1 MKTVCML
8 LILFVAFSCS
18 PPTLESKA
26 KTLIEEELKN
36 KMNDWKSYEFVE
48 MTRVFEKYTDFRD
61 TEKAKELSDKKFFIE
76 RNISSL
82 EIDKKYLT
90 NTSPKRYQKII
101 DSLSFYKQM
110 KQDLEN
116 KYEIEEKNFT
126 KEHIG
131 YFTRF
136 KFRGKNK
143 FGGIVLNEYVFSFD
157 KDFTKIVDMINST
170 PL

>member
-1 MKTVCML
+1 
-8 LILFVAFSCS
+8 
-18 PPTLESKA
+18 
-26 KTLIEEELKN
+26 
-36 KMNDWKSYEFVE
+36 
-48 MTRVFEKYTDFRD
+48 
-61 TEKAKELSDKKFFIE
+61 
-76 RNISSL
+76 
-82 EIDKKYLT
+82 
-90 NTSPKRYQKII
+90 
-101 DSLSFYKQM
+101 M

-157 KDFTKIVDMINST
+157 KDFTKIVDMINT
-170 PL
+170 NILN